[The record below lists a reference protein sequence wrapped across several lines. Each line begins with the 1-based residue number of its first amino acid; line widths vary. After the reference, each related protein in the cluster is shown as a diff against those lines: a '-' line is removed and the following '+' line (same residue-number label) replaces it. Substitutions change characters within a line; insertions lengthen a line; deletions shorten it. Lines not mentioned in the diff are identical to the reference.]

1 LRLQYPVRTLHGEI
15 MTGKVSTSN
24 MSLLTIVLLI
34 AGLVLL
40 VGGAEVLVRGA
51 TGLSLALGI
60 SPLVIGLTVVAYGT
74 SSPEVAVTLQAG
86 FAGETDLALGN
97 VIGSNIANILLVL
110 GMAALV
116 APLIVRSQLVR
127 FDVPIMI
134 GASLLL
140 LILALDGT
148 IGRMESGILAA
159 GAFIYSGIVLYL
171 GTRRGAQPIDKPEVD
186 ESIIVE
192 RTRYRRMTRNLV
204 YVVTGLGLLVLGSR
218 WLVNGAVEIAT
229 ALGVSQIVIG
239 LTVVA
244 VGTSLPEIATS
255 MLAALKGERDLAV
268 GNAVGSNIFNI
279 FLVLGIAGFIVPVD
293 IPVPQSALNFDLIVM
308 IAVAVACL
316 PIFFTGGEIAR
327 WEGGLFLAY
336 FVAYTAYLV
345 LRAQEHEVLPE
356 FSQIMLVFVIPL
368 TALTLILLT
377 INAIRNRRLSRQQ
390 RTESGSAG

>member
-1 LRLQYPVRTLHGEI
+1 
-15 MTGKVSTSN
+15 MTIPLEKVANTT
-24 MSLLTIVLLI
+24 MSLLTFVLLI

-51 TGLSLALGI
+51 TRLALTLGI

-116 APLIVRSQLVR
+116 APLIARSQLVR

-134 GASLLL
+134 GASILLL
-140 LILALDGT
+140 VLSLDGRL
-148 IGRMESGILAA
+148 GRLESGILAA
-159 GAFIYSGIVLYL
+159 GAFIYSAIVLYL
-171 GTRRGAQPIDKPEVD
+171 GTRRGAQPVEALEID
-186 ESIIVE
+186 ESVFVE
-192 RTRYRRMTRNLV
+192 RTRYRRVVRNTILV
-204 YVVTGLGLLVLGSR
+204 VVGLGLLVLGSR
-218 WLVNGAVEIAT
+218 WLVDGAIEIAT
-229 ALGVSQIVIG
+229 ALGVSQMVIG

-279 FLVLGIAGFIVPVD
+279 FLVLGVAGFIVPVD
-293 IPVPQSALNFDLIVM
+293 IPVPASALNFDLIVM

-336 FVAYTAYLV
+336 FVAYTAYLI
-345 LRAQEHEVLPE
+345 LRAQQHEVLPAY
-356 FSQIMLVFVIPL
+356 SQVMMVFVIPI
-368 TALTLILLT
+368 TALTLIILT
-377 INAIRNRRLSRQQ
+377 MHAIHSRREARK
-390 RTESGSAG
+390 RVVGPSADD

>member
-1 LRLQYPVRTLHGEI
+1 MNIPF
-15 MTGKVSTSN
+15 GKVPN
-24 MSLLTIVLLI
+24 NRMSLLTIVLLI

-51 TGLSLALGI
+51 TRLALTLGI

-116 APLIVRSQLVR
+116 APLIARSQLVR

-134 GASLLL
+134 GASILLL
-140 LILALDGT
+140 FLSLDGR
-148 IGRMESGILAA
+148 IGRLESGILAS
-159 GAFIYSGIVLYL
+159 GAFIYSAIVLYL
-171 GTRRGAQPIDKPEVD
+171 GTRPGAQPAEAMEID
-186 ESIIVE
+186 ESIFVE
-192 RTRYRRMTRNLV
+192 RTRYRRVVRNAILV
-204 YVVTGLGLLVLGSR
+204 VVGLGLLVLGSR
-218 WLVNGAVEIAT
+218 WLVDGAIEIAT
-229 ALGVSQIVIG
+229 ALGVSQMVIG

-279 FLVLGIAGFIVPVD
+279 FLVLGVAGFIVPVD
-293 IPVPQSALNFDLIVM
+293 IPVPTSALNFDLIVM
-308 IAVAVACL
+308 IAVAIACL

-345 LRAQEHEVLPE
+345 LRAQEHEVLPA
-356 FSQIMLVFVIPL
+356 FSQIMLAFVIPL
-368 TALTLILLT
+368 TTLTLILLT
-377 INAIRNRRLSRQQ
+377 LNAARNRQ
-390 RTESGSAG
+390 RERTQIVDADDSS

>member
-1 LRLQYPVRTLHGEI
+1 
-15 MTGKVSTSN
+15 
-24 MSLLTIVLLI
+24 MSLLTIVLI
-34 AGLVLL
+34 VAGLVLL
-40 VGGAEVLVRGA
+40 VAGAEVLVRGA
-51 TGLSLALGI
+51 TRLSLVLGI

-86 FAGETDLALGN
+86 FAGDTDLALGN

-134 GASLLL
+134 GASILL
-140 LILALDGT
+140 LILALDGR
-148 IGRMESGILAA
+148 IGRVESGILAL
-159 GAFIYSGIVLYL
+159 GAFIYSGVVLYI
-171 GTRRGAQPIDKPEVD
+171 GTRRGTAAVDVPD
-186 ESIIVE
+186 ESEFVVVE
-192 RTRYRRMTRNLV
+192 RRGRSQIVRHLV
-204 YVVTGLGLLVLGSR
+204 FVIVGLGLLVLGAR
-218 WLVNGAVEIAT
+218 WLVDGAVQIAE
-229 ALGVSQIVIG
+229 ALGVSQMVIG

-293 IPVPQSALNFDLIVM
+293 IPVPSSALNFDLLVM

-327 WEGGLFLAY
+327 WEGGLFLGY
-336 FVAYTAYLV
+336 FFAYTTYLV
-345 LRAQEHEVLPE
+345 LRAQEHEVLPA
-356 FSQIMLVFVIPL
+356 FSQVMLIFVLPL
-368 TALTLILLT
+368 TALTLIVLT
-377 INAIRNRRLSRQQ
+377 AHAVHTRRKERQI
-390 RTESGSAG
+390 SGSLDPNDESVT

>member
-1 LRLQYPVRTLHGEI
+1 MIISFE
-15 MTGKVSTSN
+15 KVANTT
-24 MSLLTIVLLI
+24 MSLLTIVLLV

-51 TGLSLALGI
+51 TRLALTLGI

-116 APLIVRSQLVR
+116 APLIARSQLVR

-134 GASLLL
+134 GASILL
-140 LILALDGT
+140 LILSLDGR
-148 IGRMESGILAA
+148 IGRLESGILAA
-159 GAFIYSGIVLYL
+159 GAFIYSAIVLYL
-171 GTRRGAQPIDKPEVD
+171 GTRRRAQPAEALEID
-186 ESIIVE
+186 ESVFVE
-192 RTRYRRMTRNLV
+192 RTRHRRIVRNTILV
-204 YVVTGLGLLVLGSR
+204 VVGLGLLVLGSR
-218 WLVNGAVEIAT
+218 WLVDGAIEIAT
-229 ALGVSQIVIG
+229 ALGVSQMVIG

-279 FLVLGIAGFIVPVD
+279 FLVLGVAGFIVPVD
-293 IPVPQSALNFDLIVM
+293 IPVPASALNFDLIVM

-336 FVAYTAYLV
+336 FIAYTAYLV
-345 LRAQEHEVLPE
+345 LRAQQHEALPA
-356 FSQIMLVFVIPL
+356 FSQVMLLFVIPI
-368 TALTLILLT
+368 TAVTLIILT
-377 INAIRNRRLSRQQ
+377 IHAIHNRREARQ
-390 RTESGSAG
+390 RVVGPSAND